1 MTLPS
6 LLTYPDFRL
15 RVVAEPVTAFDDG
28 LVTLAND
35 LVAAVVAAP
44 AIGLAA
50 SHIGVLRR
58 VIAVRPSEAE
68 AVRVYVNPVIAWAS
82 AETMIN
88 EEGSVSMPG
97 VSAEIERPRAV
108 RVGYS
113 DLQGISCVEE
123 AEGFHA
129 AVLQHEID
137 QLDGVFWIVRLSR
150 LKRER
155 VIKRYQKLGS
165 PSASFATLPPR
176 DFPIH
181 S

>member
-6 LLTYPDFRL
+6 LLKYPDPGL
-15 RVVAEPVTAFDDG
+15 RAVAEPVIVFG
-28 LVTLAND
+28 SELSVLAAD

-50 SHIGVLRR
+50 PHIGVLQRI
-58 VIAVRPSEAE
+58 IAVRPSEAE
-68 AVRVYVNPVIAWAS
+68 AVRVYVNPMIEWAS
-82 AETMIN
+82 TETMMN

-108 RVGYS
+108 RVVYS
-113 DLQGISCVEE
+113 NLDGAHCTEE

-137 QLDGVFWIVRLSR
+137 QLDGVFWIERLSR
-150 LKRER
+150 LKKER
-155 VIKRYQKLGS
+155 VIKRYQKLGGR
-165 PSASFATLPPR
+165 SASFAILPP
-176 DFPIH
+176 
-181 S
+181 

>member
-1 MTLPS
+1 MALPS
-6 LLTYPDFRL
+6 LLTYPDPRL
-15 RVVAEPVTAFDDG
+15 RAVAEPCATFDAG
-28 LVTLAND
+28 LATLAAD
-35 LVAAVVAAP
+35 LVAAVEAAP

-50 SHIGVLRR
+50 PHIGVLRR
-58 VIAVRPSEAE
+58 MIAVRPSDA
-68 AVRVYVNPVIAWAS
+68 ATVQVYVNPVIEWAS
-82 AETMIN
+82 EKTMVN

-97 VSAEIERPRAV
+97 VSADIERPSAV
-108 RVGYS
+108 RVRYS
-113 DLQGISCVEE
+113 DLQGISCFEE

-137 QLDGVFWIVRLSR
+137 QLDGVFWIERLSR

-181 S
+181 R